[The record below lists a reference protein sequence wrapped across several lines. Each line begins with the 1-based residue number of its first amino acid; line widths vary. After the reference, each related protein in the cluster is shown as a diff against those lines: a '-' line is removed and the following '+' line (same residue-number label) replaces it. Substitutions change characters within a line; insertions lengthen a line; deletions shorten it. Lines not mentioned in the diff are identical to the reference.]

1 MMENSN
7 PACFKAYNLIKGKII
22 RNELDTRQ
30 RLNEISLAKGFGLSR
45 TPVREALIM
54 LEKEELITRYDRTRG
69 FYVKQYSLQDVY
81 DLYEYR
87 EIIETATAEQL
98 IANVT
103 DQHIERLNEIMDQVR
118 KIIDQKRP
126 ADALVRAVDLHLLCI
141 QICTG
146 NSFIIKSMRNCF
158 EKIILI
164 SWTCNSL
171 DTCIRSVGEHEQI
184 ITALK
189 KRDLALL
196 TKTIQQHTR
205 GARDRILDTLKI
217 NTQRL
222 YFLP

>member
-7 PACFKAYNLIKGKII
+7 PACFKAYNMIKGKII

-30 RLNEISLAKGFGLSR
+30 RLNEISLAKEFGLSR

-54 LEKEELITRYDRTRG
+54 LEKDELITRYDRTRG

-103 DQHIERLNEIMDQVR
+103 DQHIEKLYEIMNHVG
-118 KIIDQKRP
+118 KIIDQNRP
-126 ADALVRAVDLHLLCI
+126 ADALVRAVEFHLLCI
-141 QICTG
+141 QICTS

-171 DTCIRSVGEHEQI
+171 DTCIHSAGEHEQI
-184 ITALK
+184 ATALK
-189 KRDLALL
+189 NKDLARLL
-196 TKTIQQHTR
+196 KVVHQHTR
-205 GARDRILDTLKI
+205 GARERILDTLKI